1 MQKNI
6 KLTDMKKTILTLML
20 CLSCLAAGA
29 TQQVNDKVT
38 IDREVWEMPHS
49 PLEYLQPQLSDA
61 FRALLGERNFIN
73 TSNYRGYIAF
83 WYVRRGCLYLDRIE
97 VPQQSGEYRTLD
109 IKDLKK
115 TFRKYR
121 RFGKIR
127 AGWLT
132 GDINVGNGI
141 GQFDP
146 TAPFAPSF
154 AKNRV
159 WTLKK
164 GRIVKISE

>member
-38 IDREVWEMPHS
+38 IDGEVWEMPYS

-73 TSNYRGYIAF
+73 TSNYRGYIAY
-83 WYVRRGCLYLDRIE
+83 WYVKRGRLYLEKVE
-97 VPQQSGEYRTLD
+97 VPQESGEFKTID
-109 IKDLKK
+109 EKELKK
-115 TFRKYR
+115 VFRKYR
-121 RFGKIR
+121 CCGKIK
-127 AGWLT
+127 AGWIT
-132 GDINVGNGI
+132 GKVTIGKGVGERN
-141 GQFDP
+141 P
-146 TAPFAPSF
+146 ERPFAPEF
-154 AKNRV
+154 AEEK
-159 WTLKK
+159 TLNVRK
-164 GRIVKISE
+164 GKILRS